1 MNNIVNTV
9 PYIKTSREFPAD
21 VDQLAVIMTRTYIEI
36 ASSINARTIGI
47 FPSNR
52 PAITGESWYFDKN
65 QRQQSLRQVY
75 SFTTT
80 ANIPHGITLT
90 NISTFSRGFGS
101 YTDGTNWYGLI
112 FGSNVAIAGQLSFYI
127 DPTNIVFVV
136 GAGSPAVTS
145 GIVVLEWISD
155 A

>member
-21 VDQLAVIMTRTYIEI
+21 LDQIAVIMTRTYIEV
-36 ASSINARTIGI
+36 AASINARTIGI

-65 QRQQSLRQVY
+65 QRQQSFRQVY

-80 ANIPHGITLT
+80 ASIPHGITLT
-90 NISTFSRGFGS
+90 SISTFSRGFGA

-112 FGSNVAIAGQLSFYI
+112 FGSNVAIVGQRSFYV
-127 DPTNIVFVV
+127 DPTNIVFLA
-136 GAGSPAVTS
+136 GAGAPALTS